1 MTEKQKIFADEYL
14 IDLNATRAYK
24 AAYPAVKKNETA
36 AASATRLL
44 KNVNVSQYVSKR
56 MRDRQ
61 ERTEITQDM
70 VLRELAAIAFSNTT
84 DYAKV
89 VEKDAMTEV
98 NGSME
103 PVLDSEGNP
112 VKYRTVELELT
123 ENLTQEQ
130 RSALAVVKKGRDG
143 YEVKPYNKLE
153 ALKLLGQ
160 HLGMFGGKTDL
171 DREEQ
176 ELRIQAAKEKLG
188 QGEKDTS
195 IFENIVK
202 AAGGKFET
210 D

>member
-24 AAYPAVKKNETA
+24 AAYPAVKKDETA
-36 AASATRLL
+36 AQAGSRLL
-44 KNVNVSQYVSKR
+44 RNVKVSKYVSERIQK
-56 MRDRQ
+56 RQ

-70 VLRELAAIAFSNTT
+70 VIRELAAIAFSNTT

-89 VEKDAMTEV
+89 IEKDAVTEV
-98 NGSME
+98 DGNME
-103 PVLDSEGNP
+103 PVLDPDGNP

-130 RSALAVVKKGRDG
+130 RSALAVIKKGRDG
-143 YEVKPYNKLE
+143 YEVKPYDKLK
-153 ALKLLGQ
+153 ALELLGK
-160 HLGMFGGKTDL
+160 HLGMFGGKTEL

-176 ELRIQAAKEKLG
+176 QLRIQSAKEKLG

-195 IFENIVK
+195 IFENIAK